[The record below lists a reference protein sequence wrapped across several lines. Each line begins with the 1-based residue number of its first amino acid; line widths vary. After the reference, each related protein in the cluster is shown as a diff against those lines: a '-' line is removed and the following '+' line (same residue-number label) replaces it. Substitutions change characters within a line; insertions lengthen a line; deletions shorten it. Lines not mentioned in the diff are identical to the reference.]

1 MSDSPHVHQI
11 SVSDGGIPKRPV
23 AQARISVQGVE
34 GDRQRNSEI
43 HGGPERAVC
52 LFSLELIDALRREG
66 HTIEPGSS
74 GENLTLAGLRWA
86 DLGVGDRVRIGEVVE
101 LEIAS
106 FTSPC
111 KLNAQ
116 WFQDGRY
123 RRISQKDHPGWSRLY
138 ARVVK
143 EGLVRAGDLV
153 QVVRRSTSKFVEKR
167 SWVRP

>member
-1 MSDSPHVHQI
+1 MTDSPHVHQI
-11 SVSDGGIPKRPV
+11 SISDGGVPKRQV

-34 GDRQRNSEI
+34 GDRQRSAEI

-66 HTIEPGSS
+66 HIIAPGSS
-74 GENLTLAGLRWA
+74 GENLTLAGLQWA
-86 DLGVGDRVRIGEVVE
+86 NLDVGDRLRIGEAVE

-106 FTSPC
+106 YTSPC

-138 ARVVK
+138 ARVLK
-143 EGLVRAGDLV
+143 EGLVRAGDPV
-153 QVVRRSTSKFVEKR
+153 TVEKKG
-167 SWVRP
+167 